1 MLRVS
6 TNKRAELL
14 DDDDDVLHR
23 SMSTGLEYIISMWKL
38 FGILFFHTG
47 RRGGLRVSVLVPGAS
62 SLGLSPGQGH
72 CVVFLGKTLN
82 SHSGSLYPGV

>member
-1 MLRVS
+1 M
-6 TNKRAELL
+6 L

-23 SMSTGLEYIISMWKL
+23 SMSTGLEYIITRSMWKL
-38 FGILFFHTG
+38 FDILFFHTG
-47 RRGGLRVSVLVPGAS
+47 RHGGLMVSALVPEAS

-82 SHSGSLYPGV
+82 SHSGSLHPGV